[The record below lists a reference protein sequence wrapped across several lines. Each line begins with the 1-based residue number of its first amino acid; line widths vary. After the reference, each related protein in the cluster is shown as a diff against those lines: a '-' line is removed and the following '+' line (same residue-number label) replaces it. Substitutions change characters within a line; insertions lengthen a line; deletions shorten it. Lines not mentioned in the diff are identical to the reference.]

1 MKWTETLIPTLRQL
15 PSDVEAESHKLMLK
29 AGLIRQL
36 SSGTYSY
43 LPLGLKALRKVE
55 SIIREEM
62 DAVGGLEVLLPAL
75 QPSDL
80 WKESGRYDDLG
91 EDMVSFIDRHKSEHI
106 LGPTHEEVITDLIR
120 REVKSYRQLP
130 LLIYQIQTKFR
141 DEMRPRFG
149 VIRSKEFIMKDAYS
163 FHTDWDDLDKR
174 YQRMYDAYCK
184 IFQRCGLKYIAVEA
198 DPGIMGGNVSH
209 EFMVLSERGEDTVVA
224 CKACGY
230 AASLDMAE
238 CLKPEICQ
246 RGVFPA
252 RESSAGAT
260 VNDLHGGNLTERKCD
275 ELKPLTEL
283 DTPNAKTIEQVSSQ
297 LKVKPR
303 KMVKTIIY
311 KTEQGVVA
319 ALVRGDHEVNSV
331 KLAKVLK
338 VKELELADEKTI
350 CSLTSA
356 PVGFAGPVG
365 LKDVKIVCDHQVG
378 LLSNFVTGANKKDKH
393 IVNVNIQRD
402 FKPDQMADIRYIT
415 DGEQCPKCPAKIKRS
430 QAIEIGHIFKLGTKY
445 SKALGA
451 GFLDNKG
458 EENLIIMGC
467 YGIGVNRII
476 ASLIESSYD
485 KDGII
490 WPRALSPYQVLLLPL
505 EPSGPIAEYA
515 QALYTQLKEA
525 GLEVL
530 LDDRDER
537 PGIKFKDADLI
548 GIPLRVTIGARNLNE
563 GKVEIVT
570 RSDKET
576 VLVKKDQ
583 VLEKLK
589 ELI

>member
-55 SIIREEM
+55 NIIREEM

-238 CLKPEICQ
+238 CPAPE
-246 RGVFPA
+246 
-252 RESSAGAT
+252 
-260 VNDLHGGNLTERKCD
+260 KC
-275 ELKPLTEL
+275 ELSLKPLTEL
-283 DTPNAKTIEQVSSQ
+283 DTPNAKTIEQVSSI

-311 KTEQGVVA
+311 QSKEGVTA
-319 ALVRGDHEVNSV
+319 ALVRGDHEVNTV

-350 CSLTSA
+350 CSVTNA

-365 LKDVKIVCDHQVG
+365 LKDVKIVCDYQLY

-402 FKPDQMADIRYIT
+402 FKPDEMADIRYIT
-415 DGEQCPKCPAKIKRS
+415 DGEQCPKCKAKIKRS

-458 EENLIIMGC
+458 EENLITMGC

-548 GIPLRVTIGARNLNE
+548 GIPLRVTIGARNLDK

-576 VLVKKDQ
+576 VLVGKNE
-583 VLEKLK
+583 VLNKLK
-589 ELI
+589 ELLLS

>member
-1 MKWTETLIPTLRQL
+1 MKGFTLKRKP
-15 PSDVEAESHKLMLK
+15 
-29 AGLIRQL
+29 GLA
-36 SSGTYSY
+36 
-43 LPLGLKALRKVE
+43 P
-55 SIIREEM
+55 
-62 DAVGGLEVLLPAL
+62 
-75 QPSDL
+75 
-80 WKESGRYDDLG
+80 
-91 EDMVSFIDRHKSEHI
+91 
-106 LGPTHEEVITDLIR
+106 
-120 REVKSYRQLP
+120 
-130 LLIYQIQTKFR
+130 QTKS
-141 DEMRPRFG
+141 G
-149 VIRSKEFIMKDAYS
+149 
-163 FHTDWDDLDKR
+163 LD
-174 YQRMYDAYCK
+174 
-184 IFQRCGLKYIAVEA
+184 
-198 DPGIMGGNVSH
+198 
-209 EFMVLSERGEDTVVA
+209 
-224 CKACGY
+224 
-230 AASLDMAE
+230 
-238 CLKPEICQ
+238 
-246 RGVFPA
+246 
-252 RESSAGAT
+252 
-260 VNDLHGGNLTERKCD
+260 
-275 ELKPLTEL
+275 LKPLTEL

-350 CSLTSA
+350 CSLTNA

-365 LKDVKIVCDHQVG
+365 LKNIKIVCDHQVG

-402 FKPDQMADIRYIT
+402 FKPDEMADIRYIT
-415 DGEQCPKCPAKIKRS
+415 DKEQCPKCPAKIKRS

-525 GLEVL
+525 GLDVL

-576 VLVKKDQ
+576 VLVEKDQ